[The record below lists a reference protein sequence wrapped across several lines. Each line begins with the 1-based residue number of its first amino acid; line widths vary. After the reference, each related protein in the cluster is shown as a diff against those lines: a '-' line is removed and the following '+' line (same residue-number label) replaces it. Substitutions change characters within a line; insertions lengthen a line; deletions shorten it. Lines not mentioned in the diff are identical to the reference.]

1 MCGFSF
7 DPKRFRAEDHL
18 PVPLASAIQTF
29 LCGGSRLP
37 FGSEAIPFRVCTLAL
52 WLVWTRRLDLLVL
65 TLSLARCSSWCLR
78 PQLPVIMAGLYHR
91 TWRCPPFAS
100 LVSDM
105 LAAPLLEVSFSCRF
119 ASLSFVFCVVAL
131 FSAVDPVAV
140 EVSRRRSAC
149 LPPER

>member
-1 MCGFSF
+1 MAGMDQEAWFVGF
-7 DPKRFRAEDHL
+7 DVVPRAVL
-18 PVPLASAIQTF
+18 
-29 LCGGSRLP
+29 
-37 FGSEAIPFRVCTLAL
+37 
-52 WLVWTRRLDLLVL
+52 LLV
-65 TLSLARCSSWCLR
+65 SQAPVARH
-78 PQLPVIMAGLYHR
+78 MAGLYHR